1 MNKITITTALLAL
14 WIIAP
19 LHAAPYYYDYGESP
33 RYMPQIEQA
42 SPDQVLR
49 EGVSKLLQ
57 FMRQPERPSQAEI
70 ALFLQNDIAPYF
82 DFAYMSTWVAGPM
95 NRYMTEQQ
103 HAELAQSVQQ
113 LLLSTLAMRLSS
125 FQNQDVR
132 FFPPRRV
139 GENEVKVR
147 VGILR
152 AGGYPAKL
160 DFRFYRGSNG
170 WKVFDVAANGSSA
183 LSYYRQYFSRRLGA
197 GNKTPR
203 GY

>member
-1 MNKITITTALLAL
+1 MIALLAL
-14 WIIAP
+14 WLIAP
-19 LHAAPYYYDYGESP
+19 LQAASYYPGYGESASP
-33 RYMPQIEQA
+33 MPLEQA
-42 SPDQVLR
+42 APDQVLR
-49 EGVSKLLQ
+49 EGVGKLLK
-57 FMRQPERPSQAEI
+57 FMRQSQRPSQAEI
-70 ALFLQNDIAPYF
+70 ARFLENEIAPYF

-95 NRYMTEQQ
+95 NRYMTDQQ
-103 HAELAQSVQQ
+103 HAELALSVQQ
-113 LLLSTLAMRLSS
+113 LLLGTLAQRLTS

-152 AGGYPAKL
+152 AGGYPAKI
-160 DFRFYRGSNG
+160 DFRFYRGRDG

-183 LSYYRQYFSRRLGA
+183 LSYYRQYFSRRMGGGQQTL
-197 GNKTPR
+197 R